1 MITSKVFNIAF
12 AGGSCGITM
21 IRVGEKLTEL
31 CKAENLTV
39 KVKYVDLW
47 VSDYLLPSTDLVVEM
62 FPYFK
67 DLDLP
72 VVNGRPFLNP
82 LKENDQ
88 YVNLIN
94 RIKEIVSQN

>member
-1 MITSKVFNIAF
+1 METSKVFNIAF